1 MISQSIAKI
10 IIREVKIMDFQEI
23 LNIIQAFFDAIA
35 KIFESLGIFKAKE
48 EENETEAKVEA

>member
-1 MISQSIAKI
+1 
-10 IIREVKIMDFQEI
+10 MDFQEI
-23 LNIIQAFFDAIA
+23 LDIIQAFFDAIA